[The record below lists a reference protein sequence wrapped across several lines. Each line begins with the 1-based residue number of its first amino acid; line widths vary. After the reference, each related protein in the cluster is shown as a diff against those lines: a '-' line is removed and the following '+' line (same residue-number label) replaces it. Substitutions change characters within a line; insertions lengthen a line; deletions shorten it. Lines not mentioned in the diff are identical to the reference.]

1 MGEKYMNIDRKI
13 RALAVSTFVFYIVI
27 LLWITILKCNLEAA
41 VHGVRIFLE
50 PMSIG
55 ERFAYATSHFRWKDG
70 TARAMLL
77 NVFIFIPFGVLAPF
91 LRGRTA
97 PITNTVLAA
106 LSTLSIESLQLILA
120 IGYFTYSDLI
130 LNTLGAVLGI
140 IIYAL
145 FIRRMTDEQK
155 IKALT
160 FFNGLAIVVSIFAII
175 NTVLNIE
182 IYM

>member
-1 MGEKYMNIDRKI
+1 MNIDKKN
-13 RALAVSTFVFYIVI
+13 RALVVSTFIFYIVI

-55 ERFAYATSHFRWKDG
+55 ERFAYATSYFRWKDG
-70 TARAMLL
+70 STISMML
-77 NVFIFIPFGVLAPF
+77 NVFIFMPFGILVPL
-91 LRGRTA
+91 LRGTTA
-97 PITNTVLAA
+97 PITNTVLAIF
-106 LSTLSIESLQLILA
+106 STLTIESLQLILA

-140 IIYAL
+140 IIYAV
-145 FIRRMTDEQK
+145 FIKRIKEVQK
-155 IKALT
+155 KRALT

-175 NTVLNIE
+175 NTVLHIE

>member
-1 MGEKYMNIDRKI
+1 MNIDRKI

-27 LLWITILKCNLEAA
+27 LLWITIFKCNIEAPIYEHRKLLGHMTILEK
-41 VHGVRIFLE
+41 
-50 PMSIG
+50 
-55 ERFAYATSHFRWKDG
+55 FAYAISRFSLKDG
-70 TARAMLL
+70 TAIDMLL
-77 NVFIFIPFGVLAPF
+77 NVFVFIPFGILVPL

>member
-1 MGEKYMNIDRKI
+1 MNIDNKN
-13 RALAVSTFVFYIVI
+13 RALTISTFVFYIVI

-55 ERFAYATSHFRWKDG
+55 ERFAYATSYFRWKDG
-70 TARAMLL
+70 STINMML
-77 NVFIFIPFGVLAPF
+77 NVFIFIPFGILVPL

-130 LNTLGAVLGI
+130 FNTLGAVLGI
-140 IIYAL
+140 IIYAV
-145 FIRRMTDEQK
+145 FVKRMKEEQK
-155 IKALT
+155 KKALI
-160 FFNGLAIVVSIFAII
+160 FLNGLAIAVSVFAII
-175 NTVLNIE
+175 NTALNID
-182 IYM
+182 IYL